1 MPTLEILSAAAE
13 EAEAAVDWYE
23 KEQPG
28 LGQQFRDALNAGLD
42 LLEDGLVTGSAMPG
56 SLGEKGV
63 RRLIL
68 RRFPYDI
75 ILLPTPSLIIVLA
88 FAHHSRRPGYW
99 RTRMKR

>member
-42 LLEDGLVTGSAMPG
+42 LLENGLVTGSAMPG

-63 RRLIL
+63 RHLIL

-75 ILLPTPSLIIVLA
+75 ILLPTPAESLCSPSPIIRGGLDTGE
-88 FAHHSRRPGYW
+88 PG
-99 RTRMKR
+99 